1 MRRRFCVFCLLAL
14 ALISAAPAE
23 RAEQRLRQGNTAFQQ
38 GDYEQA
44 LRHFEQAETE
54 TTDPGL
60 AAFNE
65 AAALYRLGR
74 YAEAAEHY
82 LRSREDAAG
91 FRRARLLY
99 DLGNCLVQQAQER
112 DAAILERAVRS
123 YEECVRDPASSAELR
138 THAEEN
144 LKIAKVLLVKAKA
157 AKSQSDSP
165 NQQEKPSAPE
175 QPDSRPASG
184 DPRSVGPDPAGE
196 PSPAPETKPGGD
208 EGVQT
213 NESAPGTGNL
223 PPIPDDERMLPMSHE
238 ETAAYLREA
247 TARILRA
254 RQQARQQH
262 RHVAPNKS
270 AGVKDW

>member
-1 MRRRFCVFCLLAL
+1 LLAV
-14 ALISAAPAE
+14 ALVSAAPAE
-23 RAEQRLRQGNTAFQQ
+23 RAEQRLRQGNAAFQQ
-38 GDYEQA
+38 GDYEQS
-44 LRHFEQAETE
+44 LRDYEQAETE

-60 AAFNE
+60 VAFNE

-99 DLGNCLVQQAQER
+99 DMGNCLVQQAQER
-112 DAAILERAVRS
+112 DAPLLERAVRS
-123 YEECVRDPASSAELR
+123 YQECVRDPASSDELR

-144 LKIAKVLLVKAKA
+144 LKIARVLLVRAKA
-157 AKSQSDSP
+157 AKSQSESP
-165 NQQEKPSAPE
+165 DQPEKPSAPE
-175 QPDSRPASG
+175 QPEARPPSG
-184 DPRSVGPDPAGE
+184 DPRSAGLDPAGE
-196 PSPAPETKPGGD
+196 ASPVPETKPGGD
-208 EGVQT
+208 EGMQT

-223 PPIPDDERMLPMSHE
+223 PPIPDDEKMLPMSHE

-254 RQQARQQH
+254 RQLARQQH
-262 RHVAPNKS
+262 RHVAPNRS